1 MMLYNIVT
9 GYQAPIV
16 LKRRKE
22 EIMVLR
28 CIIKD
33 LAKAGQFFFTDGQ
46 ANTTSITNHYNDLDD
61 LKKIDWAIIQNGDFK
76 KEASDTDKQRRYQAE
91 FLIHNYVDIHYIESI
106 NVYNNK
112 AVTFVKQEIAKT
124 DIIKPVNIN
133 TNYLFD

>member
-1 MMLYNIVT
+1 MY
-9 GYQAPIV
+9 Y
-16 LKRRKE
+16 KRFSKSRS
-22 EIMVLR
+22 V
-28 CIIKD
+28 
-33 LAKAGQFFFTDGQ
+33 FFTDGQ

-61 LKKIDWAIIQNGDFK
+61 LKKIDWEIIQNGDFK

-133 TNYLFD
+133 TNYFFD